1 MKTLLGILL
10 LANVALLLW
19 GMGQREF
26 LNDSDMPDAEFH
38 PELMELLPAEKSV
51 PLATVTI
58 KASGEVVTSSAE
70 QAVVQQQS
78 PVASQSPGQAAAE
91 QETSADSSTSETA
104 KPVVETVPE
113 QQAAMPGQCMYIG
126 PYTTELDRSRAG
138 RQLQDMKI
146 AFSDREDPE
155 GRVLGYRVYQGP
167 FSSAQDLSRAKRRL
181 EKQGVKDLYLMNEDK
196 KRSFISLGFFSN
208 QDSANEQNRNF
219 AKQNIK
225 TRQRLEYA
233 TYYWLQVADVK
244 CIAKLNEKSAIPLPK
259 GIKKVIQSCSELP

>member
-38 PELMELLPAEKSV
+38 PELMELLPAEKTV

-58 KASGEVVTSSAE
+58 KATGEVVTT
-70 QAVVQQQS
+70 
-78 PVASQSPGQAAAE
+78 AAE
-91 QETSADSSTSETA
+91 QVGTEQQPSAASQPAAEPGSTTDGSTSGGS
-104 KPVVETVPE
+104 KPALEAVTE
-113 QQAAMPGQCMYIG
+113 QQAPLPGQCMYLG

-146 AFSDREDPE
+146 AFSDREDSE

-167 FSSAQDLSRAKRRL
+167 YSNAQDVSRAKRRL

-208 QDSANEQNRNF
+208 QDSANEQSRKF

-225 TRQRLEYA
+225 TKQRLEYA
-233 TYYWLQVADVK
+233 TYFWLQIADAQG
-244 CIAKLNEKSAIPLPK
+244 IAKLNEKSAIPLPK
-259 GIKKVIQSCSELP
+259 GIKKVIKSCSELP

>member
-26 LNDSDMPDAEFH
+26 LNDRDMPDAEFH

-58 KASGEVVTSSAE
+58 KASGEVVTTAAE
-70 QAVVQQQS
+70 QAMVQQQL
-78 PVASQSPGQAAAE
+78 PAPGQPATE
-91 QETSADSSTSETA
+91 PGTTTDSTTSESA
-104 KPVVETVPE
+104 KPVIETIPE
-113 QQAAMPGQCMYIG
+113 QQVPMPGQCMYIG

-155 GRVLGYRVYQGP
+155 GKVLGYRVYQGP

-208 QDSANEQNRNF
+208 QDSANEQNRKF
-219 AKQNIK
+219 ARKNIK
-225 TRQRLEYA
+225 TKQRLEYA
-233 TYYWLQVADVK
+233 IYYWLQIADVQS
-244 CIAKLNEKSAIPLPK
+244 IAKLNEKSAIPLPK
-259 GIKKVIQSCSELP
+259 GIKKVMQSCSELP